1 MLASPS
7 SFFSLCFRLFCKVY
21 AISPNLMILS
31 ELANFSGSF
40 LFSLFADG
48 ASIVRFWLLAVRIW
62 CELLAKTAGDKF
74 LQTAEHY
81 NYA

>member
-1 MLASPS
+1 MLASPP

-40 LFSLFADG
+40 LFPLFASVT
-48 ASIVRFWLLAVRIW
+48 SIVRFLLLVVQIW
-62 CELLAKTAGDKF
+62 GELLAKTAGDKF